1 MKCDSQSQVLLLPR
15 KPKYM
20 WKIIKTKPSQFIKE
34 SFTLKKLNN
43 NVSYNKVKINS
54 WLFLEN

>member
-1 MKCDSQSQVLLLPR
+1 
-15 KPKYM
+15 M

-43 NVSYNKVKINS
+43 NESYNKVKINS
-54 WLFLEN
+54 